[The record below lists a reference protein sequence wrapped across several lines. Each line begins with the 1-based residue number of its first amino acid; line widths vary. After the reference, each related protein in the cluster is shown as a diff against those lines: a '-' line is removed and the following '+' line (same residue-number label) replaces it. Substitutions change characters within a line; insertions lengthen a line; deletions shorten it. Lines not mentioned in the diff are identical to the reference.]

1 MGVGPTNQ
9 TPRVFLRKIIMW
21 QIFFNFSTTCIE
33 LEKLCENLI
42 QHELL

>member
-21 QIFFNFSTTCIE
+21 QIF
-33 LEKLCENLI
+33 LI
-42 QHELL
+42 FQRLASN